1 VRGSASSSTTTPR
14 LLPTS
19 LVGSY
24 PQPDW
29 LIDRVRLRELGVPRV
44 RVPEIWRVEPD
55 LLAEAKDDATALVI
69 AQQERLGLDVITDGE
84 VRRESYSNYFANTL
98 GGIDAERRG
107 ELARATGGSTDVPL
121 FSGPARRTRAVGV
134 EDVRFLRA
142 RTDRVIKATL
152 PGPFSISEQA
162 ETSHYA
168 DREGLALDLADAVN
182 AEVRELFA
190 AGADVVQLDEPWM
203 ERWPERSK
211 VYGTKVLNRALDG
224 IEGTIA
230 IHLCFGYG
238 ALVSDK
244 RSSYRFFEE
253 LADTPIAQVSVE
265 AAQPN
270 LLLSQLAGLSDKT
283 IILGVL
289 DLADESVESLAT
301 VAARIEAALAY
312 VAPER
317 LAVAPDCGL
326 KYLSREVANA
336 KLTAMVEGAAL
347 VRAKLAG

>member
-1 VRGSASSSTTTPR
+1 MAGPASSTLAHR

-29 LIDRVRLRELGVPRV
+29 LVDRARLREIGVPRV
-44 RVPEIWRVEPD
+44 PVPEIWRVDSAYLPQ
-55 LLAEAKDDATALVI
+55 AKDDATALAI
-69 AQQERLGLDVITDGE
+69 AAQEALGLDVITDGE
-84 VRRESYSNYFANTL
+84 VRRESYSNYFANAL
-98 GGIDAERRG
+98 EGIDALRRG
-107 ELARATGGSTDVPL
+107 GVARATGGITDVPL
-121 FSGPARRTRAVGV
+121 FSGPARRTRSVGV

-142 RTDRVIKATL
+142 HSDRVIKATL

-162 ETSHYA
+162 ETSYYA

-182 AEVRELFA
+182 AEVKELFA
-190 AGADVVQLDEPWM
+190 AGADIVQLDEPWM

-224 IEGTIA
+224 VEGTVA

-238 ALVSDK
+238 ALVGDK
-244 RSSYRFFEE
+244 RSDYRFFDE

-270 LLLSQLAGLSDKT
+270 LTLSQLARLPDKT

-289 DLADESVESLAT
+289 DLGGESVETPAT

-312 VAPER
+312 VAAER

-326 KYLSREVANA
+326 KYLPLEVANA
-336 KLTAMVEGAAL
+336 KLAAMVEGAAL
-347 VRAKLAG
+347 VRAKLEG

>member
-1 VRGSASSSTTTPR
+1 MTEGLPTRPLLG

-29 LIDRVRLRELGVPRV
+29 LVDRSRLREIGVPRV
-44 RVPEIWRVEPD
+44 PVPEIWRIEPRWLD
-55 LLAEAKDDATALVI
+55 QAKDDATALAI
-69 AQQERLGLDVITDGE
+69 AAQESLGLDVITDGE
-84 VRRESYSNYFANTL
+84 VRRESYSNYFANAL
-98 GGIDAERRG
+98 DGIDATRRG
-107 ELARATGGSTDVPL
+107 GLPRATGGMMDVPL
-121 FSGPARRTRAVGV
+121 FSAPARRSRSVGV

-142 RTDRVIKATL
+142 HSDRVIKATL

-162 ETSHYA
+162 ETTYYD

-182 AEVRELFA
+182 AEVKELFA
-190 AGADVVQLDEPWM
+190 AGADIVQLDEPWM

-211 VYGTKVLNRALDG
+211 VYGTKVLNRAL
-224 IEGTIA
+224 EGVTGTVA

-238 ALVSDK
+238 ALVGDK
-244 RSSYRFFEE
+244 RSDYRFFDE

-270 LLLSQLAGLSDKT
+270 LTLSQLARLPDKM

-289 DLADESVESLAT
+289 DLATDAVESAET
-301 VAARIEAALAY
+301 VAARLEAALAH

-326 KYLSREVANA
+326 KYLPREVADA

-347 VRAKLAG
+347 VRAKLEG

>member
-1 VRGSASSSTTTPR
+1 VGEPVSSTPSLG

-29 LIDRVRLRELGVPRV
+29 LVDRAQLRKIGVPRV
-44 RVPEIWRVEPD
+44 PAPEIWRVDPAF
-55 LLAEAKDDATALVI
+55 LAQAKDDATALAI
-69 AQQERLGLDVITDGE
+69 SEQERLGLDVITDGE
-84 VRRESYSNYFANTL
+84 VRRESYSNYFANAL
-98 GGIDAERRG
+98 GGIHAERIGR
-107 ELARATGGSTDVPL
+107 LPRPTGGVMDVPL
-121 FSGPARRTRAVGV
+121 FSGPARRTRSVGV
-134 EDVRFLRA
+134 DDVRFLRA

-182 AEVRELFA
+182 AEVKELFA
-190 AGADVVQLDEPWM
+190 AGADIVQLDEPWM

-224 IEGTIA
+224 VEGTIA

-238 ALVSDK
+238 ALVGDK
-244 RSSYRFFEE
+244 RSAYRFFDE
-253 LADTPIAQVSVE
+253 LGDTPVAQVSVE

-270 LLLSQLAGLSDKT
+270 LTLSQLAGLPDKT

-289 DLADESVESLAT
+289 DLADETVETPAT

-317 LAVAPDCGL
+317 LAVAPDCGM
-326 KYLSREVANA
+326 KYLPRDVANA
-336 KLTAMVEGAAL
+336 KLAAMVEGAAL
-347 VRAKLAG
+347 VRAKLEG